1 MDAVIEMVYN
11 IALSGL
17 NVIWYSGSLLPSVP
31 DGSLP
36 FAKQPTLHPLV
47 SIYSHT
53 NLLEPRIGS
62 DIVNS
67 TGEPVMFLDHLLSL
81 QVAP

>member
-1 MDAVIEMVYN
+1 MHAVIEMVHN
-11 IALSGL
+11 IALSL
-17 NVIWYSGSLLPSVP
+17 NIIWYFGSLLLSVP

-36 FAKQPTLHPLV
+36 FAKQHTPHPLV

-53 NLLEPRIGS
+53 NLLEPRIDC
-62 DIVNS
+62 DIANS

-81 QVAP
+81 QVGP